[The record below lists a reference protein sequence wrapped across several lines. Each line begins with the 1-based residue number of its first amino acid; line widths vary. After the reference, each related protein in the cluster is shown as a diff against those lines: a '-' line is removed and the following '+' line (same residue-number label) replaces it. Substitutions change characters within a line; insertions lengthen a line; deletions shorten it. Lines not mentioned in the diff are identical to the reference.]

1 MKKLFILILLFSF
14 FSCEKDDDA
23 TTLSDKYSKQEIF
36 NAVIGTWKFNRLAY
50 DSEFKH
56 VENVTYEECGRNN
69 YTIFGP
75 DSTITCIRDC
85 GREELVEKGTFYVQF
100 GDPISKN
107 NVRIITERSGAILV
121 PDVQYGNPI
130 LYNYTDSTLIFSN
143 VTYYTLQG
151 DIPNM
156 YSELKRVK

>member
-1 MKKLFILILLFSF
+1 MKKIFTLILLFSF
-14 FSCEKDDDA
+14 FSCEKDDDP

-36 NAVIGTWKFNRLAY
+36 NAVIGTWKFSRLAY
-50 DSEFKH
+50 DPEFKNI
-56 VENVTYEECGRNN
+56 ENVTYEECGRNN

-85 GREELVEKGTFYVQF
+85 GREELVEKGTFYIQIN
-100 GDPISKN
+100 DN
-107 NVRIITERSGAILV
+107 DVRIRTERSGAILA
-121 PDVQYGNPI
+121 PDMRYDGSLP
-130 LYNYTDSTLIFSN
+130 LYSFTDSTLVFSGI
-143 VTYYTLQG
+143 TYRSAQG